1 MKEKIQHF
9 FTKISPYLDKI
20 GANKYLQAIMGAMMA
35 TLGPI
40 ILGSFA
46 TLLGVF
52 AASQKWTQ
60 VQTIAGNIGNV
71 TINLLA
77 VYIVFWLLSI

>member
-1 MKEKIQHF
+1 
-9 FTKISPYLDKI
+9 
-20 GANKYLQAIMGAMMA
+20 MA